1 MWPIL
6 FTPSSPGTSSHL
18 SIKMLI
24 AEAVN
29 LIEMKTKLPGYLFG
43 SGFLLGH
50 SGNERLHVIFHLFLG
65 RSVAFS

>member
-1 MWPIL
+1 
-6 FTPSSPGTSSHL
+6 
-18 SIKMLI
+18 MLI
-24 AEAVN
+24 AVAVN